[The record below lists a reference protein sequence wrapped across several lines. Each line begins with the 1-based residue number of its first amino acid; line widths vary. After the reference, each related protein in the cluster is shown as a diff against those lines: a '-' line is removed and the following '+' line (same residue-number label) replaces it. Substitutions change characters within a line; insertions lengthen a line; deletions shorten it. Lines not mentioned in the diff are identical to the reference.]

1 MPWQT
6 STLDGKE
13 EVIGDLAPRVRVPIS
28 LKPRREIDGDFVIDS
43 WFFGAKELIF
53 KKGARLIFSQA
64 AMAKRTELFVVAKT
78 ITVEDGVGTITCQTA
93 TPPAQ
98 GDRGQAAS
106 GSAGTSDGG
115 NGAPGA
121 DGLAGVEGLAGQSAP
136 DITVFVSTL
145 SGAGNL
151 EINTAGGQ
159 GGVGGIG
166 QRGGDGGSGA
176 RGGPARQAYRDAGWP
191 IGKVWLPFC
200 EAGPGRGGDGGSGGA
215 GGSGGKGGKGG
226 RGGNVSLCTAA
237 ANQQILTQAI
247 NVVTAGGQGGQG
259 GSGAAGGSGG
269 AGGTEGQ
276 LANFCN
282 SEGRFGNTG
291 SAGATGT
298 QGPLGDPGEQ
308 GAQFVVAVESALSD
322 DWFGL

>member
-1 MPWQT
+1 MAWQQ

-28 LKPRREIDGDFVIDS
+28 LKPRREIEGDVVIDS
-43 WFFGAKELIF
+43 WFFGARELVF

-64 AMAKRTELFVVAKT
+64 AIAKRSELFVVAKI
-78 ITVEDGVGTITCQTA
+78 ITVEDGVGTITCQSA

-106 GSAGTSDGG
+106 GGAGTSEGG

-121 DGLAGVEGLAGQSAP
+121 DGLAGVDGLSGQSAP

-145 SGAGNL
+145 SGNGNL
-151 EINTAGGQ
+151 EISTGGGQ
-159 GGVGGIG
+159 GGAGGIG
-166 QRGGDGGSGA
+166 QRGGDGGAGA
-176 RGGPARQAYRDAGWP
+176 RGSSARQAYRDAGWP
-191 IGKVWLPFC
+191 IGKVWLPAC
-200 EAGPGRGGDGGSGGA
+200 EAGPGRGGDGGAGGA
-215 GGSGGKGGKGG
+215 GGGGGRGGKGG
-226 RGGNVSLCTAA
+226 RGGNATLCTSA

-247 NVVTAGGQGGQG
+247 NVVTNGGQGGPG
-259 GSGAAGGSGG
+259 GPGAAGGNGG
-269 AGGTEGQ
+269 GGGTEGQ

-282 SEGRFGNTG
+282 SAGRYG
-291 SAGATGT
+291 SAGATGPAGT
-298 QGPLGDPGEQ
+298 PGPLGEPGEQ
-308 GAQFVVAVESALSD
+308 GAQFVVTVESTLSD